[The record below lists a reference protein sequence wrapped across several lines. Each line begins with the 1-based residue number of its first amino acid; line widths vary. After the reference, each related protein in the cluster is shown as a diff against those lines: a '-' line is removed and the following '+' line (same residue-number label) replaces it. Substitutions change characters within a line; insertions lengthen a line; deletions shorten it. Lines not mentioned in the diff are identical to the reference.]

1 MKKRSVIIGA
11 GIGGIATAIRLALR
25 GDQVTVIEANTY
37 PGGKLSSWSAKG
49 YRFDAGPSLFT
60 LPERVDELFA
70 MAGKNPKDYFQYLQ
84 LPEVCR
90 YFWEDGTRFTVP
102 ADPTEFAREAERIL
116 HEPAAH
122 TEAYLKDSAFKYEVL
137 SGLFLEDSLHKIS
150 TWLSRKAFKGYLN
163 MPKMGIFGT
172 MDQANRKQFQQP
184 KMVQLFNR
192 YATYNGSD
200 PYQTPAT
207 LTIIPHLEYN
217 MGAYF
222 PIQGMYGITQSLV
235 SLASELGVEFRME
248 EKVTEIWVENKQAV
262 GVKTAKNPLGER
274 YDRVISNMD
283 VTPTFR
289 KLMPREKHP
298 DRILN
303 QPKSGSG
310 LIFYWGIKKTFSELG
325 LHNIFFSD
333 DYKSEFEHQFQ
344 RKTIYAD
351 PTIYLN
357 ITSKYKPD
365 DAPEGCEN
373 WFILLNAP
381 ANEGQDWDALIAE
394 TRKNILAKFQ
404 RILGVDIEPLIE
416 TEDVLDP
423 RTIESRTSSA
433 QGALYGNSSNNR
445 FAAFLRHANFSS
457 SIQNLYF
464 VGGSVHPGGGIPL
477 ALSSARIAVD
487 LMQD

>member
-1 MKKRSVIIGA
+1 MKKRSVIVGA
-11 GIGGIATAIRLALR
+11 GIGGIATAIRLAIK
-25 GDQVTVIEANTY
+25 GDQVTVIEANAY
-37 PGGKLSSWSAKG
+37 PGGKLSSWSAAG

-60 LPERVDELFA
+60 LPQRVDELFEL
-70 MAGKNPKDYFQYLQ
+70 AGKNPRDYFNYIK

-90 YFWEDGTRFTVP
+90 YFWEDGTRLTVP
-102 ADPTEFAREAERIL
+102 ENPNDFALEAERVL
-116 HEPAAH
+116 KEPAKH
-122 TEAYLKDSAFKYEVL
+122 VRDYLKDSAFKYDVL
-137 SGLFLEDSLHKIS
+137 AGLFMDDSLHKPA
-150 TWLSRKAFKGYLN
+150 TWLSRKAFRGYLN

-172 MDQANRKQFQQP
+172 MDATNRQQFVQP

-217 MGAYF
+217 IGAFF
-222 PIQGMYGITQSLV
+222 PVNGMYGITQGLV
-235 SLASELGVEFRME
+235 KLAEELGVKFRMN
-248 EKVTEIWVENKQAV
+248 EKVTEICVENNRAV
-262 GVKTAKNPLGER
+262 GVKTSSMPTQER
-274 YDRVISNMD
+274 FDRVVSNMD

-289 KLMPREKHP
+289 KLLPNQKHP
-298 DRILN
+298 DKILD

-310 LIFYWGIKKTFSELG
+310 LIFYWGVKKTFSELG

-333 DYKSEFEHQFQ
+333 DYKTEFEHQFTH
-344 RKTIYAD
+344 KTIYSD

-381 ANEGQDWDALIAE
+381 ANDGQDWDELIAE
-394 TRKNILAKFQ
+394 ARRNVLAKFQ

-416 TEDVLDP
+416 TEDILDP
-423 RTIESRTSSA
+423 RSIEARTSSA

-457 SIQNLYF
+457 KIKDLYF

-487 LMQD
+487 MMKE